1 MRVCAGIL
9 LLAAGMLCFADSL
22 SEALQSKRYQ
32 DALTLSD
39 ALLKTSPDSAPVWTA
54 RGFALKELQRD
65 PESISAY
72 ETALRYSPGFLPALK
87 GAVEVSYRSHD
98 RRVGPLLQQLLQLE
112 PGNVPAHGMA
122 GVLAFESGNCSLA
135 IQHFEYGGAE
145 TIRHSPAYS
154 LYGVCLLTGHRL
166 EEAITVFQKVLS
178 DQPER
183 SDVRFNLGYAQLV
196 AKRTTEAAD
205 TLRPLVRPDALN
217 LLASAEVANGQ
228 LDLAIAHLRQAI
240 GMAPKEEQ
248 NYFDLAALFVQHD
261 QLQAATETVDLG
273 LRHIPEAG
281 RLHAVR
287 GVIEAQQGKLDE
299 AAAEFEQSEYGAAGL
314 GALYLQNNQT
324 DEAVITLRERLR
336 KEPKDPTLNYLLAQA
351 LMRQGSAKFNEARAA
366 LLIAVSAKPDFS
378 KAHVLLGKLCIQTRD
393 YKLAIEELKLALRD
407 DPTNRMALSQ
417 LATALRHEGRASEA
431 ATTLAQLKKVV
442 MQQSVQDVDP
452 NRIVLNSRYNVR

>member
-39 ALLKTSPDSAPVWTA
+39 ALLKTNPKSAPVWTA

-87 GAVEVSYRSHD
+87 GAVEVTYRSHD
-98 RRVGPLLQQLLQLE
+98 SRVGPFLNQLLQLE
-112 PGNVPAHGMA
+112 PGNIPAHGMA
-122 GVLAFESGNCSLA
+122 GVLAFESGDCRHA

-145 TIRHSPAYS
+145 PIRNSPAYS

-166 EEAITVFQKVLS
+166 EEAITVFQKLLS
-178 DQPER
+178 DQPGR
-183 SDVRFNLGYAQLV
+183 SDVRFNLGYAQLI

-217 LLASAEVANGQ
+217 LLASAEAANGQ

-240 GMAPKEEQ
+240 AMAPKEEQ
-248 NYFDLAALFVQHD
+248 NYFDLAALLVQHD
-261 QLQAATETVDLG
+261 QLQAAADTVDLG
-273 LRHIPEAG
+273 LRHIPEAS

-287 GVIEAQQGKLDE
+287 GVIEAQQGKLAE
-299 AAAEFEQSEYGAAGL
+299 AAVEFEQSEDGAAGL

-324 DEAVITLRERLR
+324 DAAVIALRERVR

-351 LMRQGSAKFNEARAA
+351 LMRQAKFTQARDA
-366 LLIAVSAKPDFS
+366 LLVAVSAKPDFS
-378 KAHVLLGKLCIQTRD
+378 KAHGLLGKLYIQTGD
-393 YKLAIEELKLALRD
+393 YKQAIEELRLALRD

-417 LATALRHEGRASEA
+417 LATALRHEGRADEA

-442 MQQSVQDVDP
+442 MWQSVRDVDP
-452 NRIVLNSRYNVR
+452 NRIVLNRR